1 MRRIITIFLTVA
13 LSFQVL
19 FAKNDEVDFV
29 QLAALLLKDGYA
41 DRAYEALEQ
50 VDLNSSTIDKPYFYM
65 LKGLTLTKKGEYKNA
80 NEQFYKSIELNK
92 DINATKPIYLY
103 IAQNSF
109 QLKDY
114 SETLKALDKVPE
126 IVETKPKLQS
136 LKAECFWK
144 LDKKNEAFNTLDHL
158 LQKYPSYISAY
169 KQRFYYFIALQLY
182 QSALEDAD
190 SYLKK
195 AKPNETI
202 MLNFINALR
211 KSGQIDRAIELA
223 EKAKI
228 NYNYSAKIIVI
239 LAHLYIDKGMIHS
252 AADLFNQAS
261 VYDPK
266 YTKEAAEIYR
276 RAKDYVM
283 ALMKNAQMLNTKE
296 KYKQRIAIFLEF
308 GDFERVI
315 ASRSALERNGL
326 LDDENMRYAL
336 AYAYYMEG
344 EFDKTEELLSTLT
357 KPELFK
363 KATELRVK
371 IEQCKENIWECDL

>member
-1 MRRIITIFLTVA
+1 
-13 LSFQVL
+13 
-19 FAKNDEVDFV
+19 
-29 QLAALLLKDGYA
+29 
-41 DRAYEALEQ
+41 
-50 VDLNSSTIDKPYFYM
+50 
-65 LKGLTLTKKGEYKNA
+65 
-80 NEQFYKSIELNK
+80 
-92 DINATKPIYLY
+92 
-103 IAQNSF
+103 
-109 QLKDY
+109 
-114 SETLKALDKVPE
+114 
-126 IVETKPKLQS
+126 
-136 LKAECFWK
+136 
-144 LDKKNEAFNTLDHL
+144 
-158 LQKYPSYISAY
+158 
-169 KQRFYYFIALQLY
+169 
-182 QSALEDAD
+182 
-190 SYLKK
+190 
-195 AKPNETI
+195 

-223 EKAKI
+223 EKAKV
-228 NYNYSAKIIVI
+228 NYNSSAKIIVM
-239 LAHLYIDKGMIHS
+239 LTHLYIDKGMIYV
-252 AADLFNQAS
+252 AAELFNQAS
-261 VYDPK
+261 VYNPK

-296 KYKQRIAIFLEF
+296 KYKQQIAIFLEF

-336 AYAYYMEG
+336 AYAYYKEG